1 MTTTTTAFSF
11 SSSSSS
17 FAAALA
23 FFLLLALNTANGDGT
38 FGVQQQHF
46 YTVQL
51 SSLFPSDSCSPAP
64 STKGLNK
71 LPVFHKHGPCAQA
84 QQLVTSTNQPKP
96 TADEILRQDESR
108 VQKIQSRSR
117 KAAAA
122 GADDV
127 RVTGS
132 TTIPA
137 KDGSTVGSGNYIVT
151 VGLGTPAKKLS
162 LIFDTGSDVTWTQCQ
177 PCVRSCYQQKE
188 KIFDPSSS
196 KTYRNVSCEA
206 AACSALAAATGNRG
220 CSASTCVYGIQYGD
234 ASISAGFFAI
244 EKLTLTKT
252 DVVDEFYFGCGQN
265 NRGNFGG
272 AAGLLGLGRNQ
283 LSLVS
288 QTSDKYK
295 KLFSYCLPSS
305 PSGTGFLTFGGAA
318 TKSAVKY
325 TPIASVAGGDNFYGI
340 GITAI
345 SVGGKKLPVAASV
358 YSAAGAI
365 IDSGTV
371 ITRLPPAA
379 YSALRS
385 AFRKQMSK
393 YPLGQAL
400 SILDTCYDL
409 SKFKTFAVPKIGF
422 FFAGGAEVDIDAL
435 GILYANKPSQVCL
448 AFAGNGGA
456 KDVAIFG
463 NVQQQTLEVVYDG
476 AGGRIGFASGGCK

>member
-1 MTTTTTAFSF
+1 MATTTAFSF

-17 FAAALA
+17 FAASLA
-23 FFLLLALNTANGDGT
+23 FFLLLSLKTANGDGT
-38 FGVQQQHF
+38 FGVQQQQHF

-84 QQLVTSTNQPKP
+84 QQLTSTKP

-108 VQKIQSRSR
+108 VRTIQSRTR
-117 KAAAA
+117 KS
-122 GADDV
+122 DV
-127 RVTGS
+127 RVTES

-137 KDGSTVGSGNYIVT
+137 KDGSIVDSGNYIVT
-151 VGLGTPAKKLS
+151 VGLGTPARQLS

-177 PCVRSCYQQKE
+177 PCVEPCYQQKE

-196 KTYRNVSCEA
+196 KTYRNVSCDA
-206 AACSALAAATGNRG
+206 AACSALDAATANRG
-220 CSASTCVYGIQYGD
+220 CRASTCVYGILYGD
-234 ASISAGFFAI
+234 ASFSIGFLAI
-244 EKLTLTKT
+244 EKLTLTET
-252 DVVDEFYFGCGQN
+252 DVFDEFYFGCGQN
-265 NRGNFGG
+265 NKGNFGG

-358 YSAAGAI
+358 YSDAGAI

-393 YPLGQAL
+393 YPLAQGL

-409 SKFKTFAVPKIGF
+409 SKFKNFAVPKIGF
-422 FFAGGAEVDIDAL
+422 FFAGGAEVDIDAV
-435 GILYANKPSQVCL
+435 GILYAIKPTQVCL
-448 AFAGNGGA
+448 AFAGNGDA
-456 KDVAIFG
+456 KDVAILG

>member
-1 MTTTTTAFSF
+1 MATTTTAFSF
-11 SSSSSS
+11 SSS
-17 FAAALA
+17 AASLA
-23 FFLLLALNTANGDGT
+23 FFLLLALNTASGDGIA
-38 FGVQQQHF
+38 VQQQHF
-46 YTVQL
+46 HTVQL
-51 SSLFPSDSCSPAP
+51 SSLFPSNSCSPAP
-64 STKGLNK
+64 STEGLNK

-84 QQLVTSTNQPKP
+84 QQLTSTKP
-96 TADEILRQDESR
+96 TADEILRLDESR
-108 VQKIQSRSR
+108 VRKIQSRTR
-117 KAAAA
+117 KAA
-122 GADDV
+122 DV
-127 RVTGS
+127 RVTES

-137 KDGSTVGSGNYIVT
+137 KDGSIVDSGDYIVT
-151 VGLGTPAKKLS
+151 VGLGTPAKQLS

-177 PCVRSCYQQKE
+177 PCVECYQQKE

-206 AACSALAAATGNRG
+206 AACSALDAATGNRG
-220 CSASTCVYGIQYGD
+220 CTASGSTCVYGILYGD
-234 ASISAGFFAI
+234 ASFSIGFLAI

-252 DVVDEFYFGCGQN
+252 DVFDKFYFGCGKN
-265 NRGNFGG
+265 NKGNFGG
-272 AAGLLGLGRNQ
+272 AAGVLGLGRNQ

-295 KLFSYCLPSS
+295 KLFSYCIPSS

-318 TKSAVKY
+318 AKSAVKY

-358 YSAAGAI
+358 YSDAGAI

-371 ITRLPPAA
+371 ITWLPPAA

-393 YPLGQAL
+393 YPLAQAL

-409 SKFKTFAVPKIGF
+409 SKFKNFAVPKIGL
-422 FFAGGAEVDIDAL
+422 FFAGGAEVDIDAV
-435 GILYANKPSQVCL
+435 GILYANKPTQVCL
-448 AFAGNGGA
+448 AFAGNGDA
-456 KDVAIFG
+456 KDVAILG
-463 NVQQQTLEVVYDG
+463 NVQQRTLEVVYDV